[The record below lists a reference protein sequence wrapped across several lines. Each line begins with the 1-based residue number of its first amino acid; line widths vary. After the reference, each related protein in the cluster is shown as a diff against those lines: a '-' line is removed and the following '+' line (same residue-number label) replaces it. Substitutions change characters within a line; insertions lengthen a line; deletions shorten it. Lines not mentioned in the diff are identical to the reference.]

1 MVGSLSLSIKMNTL
15 LYMPGFSLILLY
27 SVGWIK
33 SIQLAIFFIL
43 IQGLLGLPFLIT
55 FPKQYLA
62 KSFEFGR
69 VFMFQWTVNW
79 RFLGE
84 SVFLS
89 EYFSKGLLMAHVG
102 LLTVFLVK
110 WMRYIEN

>member
-1 MVGSLSLSIKMNTL
+1 
-15 LYMPGFSLILLY
+15 MPGFSLILLY

-33 SIQLAIFFIL
+33 CIQLAIFFIIL
-43 IQGLLGLPFLIT
+43 QGLLGLPFLIT
-55 FPKQYLA
+55 FPMEYLT

-69 VFMFQWTVNW
+69 VFQFQWTVNW

-89 EYFSKGLLMAHVG
+89 DYFSKGLMLAHVG
-102 LLTVFLVK
+102 LLTAFLLQ
-110 WMRYIEN
+110 WMRYQSN